1 MGHESWSLSDIVRA
15 LPGCQ
20 GFITVDKNTNM
31 LRIEILR
38 AILGGP
44 CEVGLRAVPG
54 CLFSKG
60 PPNQGSAPVL
70 VLAKNSHLITML
82 MIING

>member
-20 GFITVDKNTNM
+20 VFITADKNTNI

-44 CEVGLRAVPG
+44 CEDGLRAVPG

-70 VLAKNSHLITML
+70 VLAENSHLITML
-82 MIING
+82 MIMNG